1 MKEARSYIEDQK
13 PPLNDPNTEFDRFV
27 YIVSHDLQEPLRMM
41 TSFVKLLD
49 AKCSDKLDEESTN
62 YLKMSLEHGEKMRR
76 MIYALVD
83 YSRVERT
90 AEEVTQVDLDQ
101 MMQDLLPMFAMEI
114 DKNQAILEIDD
125 LPTVKGRFTQL
136 MTLFRNLLDN
146 VFENVREIPLHL
158 KLTVEDEGDQY
169 RFCLEDNGKG
179 IKDVYLVGVFEM
191 FRKVDPNT
199 INIGAGLA
207 MAKAIARKHGGEI
220 WADSQ
225 PGVGTRVYLTL
236 PK

>member
-1 MKEARSYIEDQK
+1 MREDHLYTEEQK
-13 PPLNDPNTEFDRFV
+13 PPLKDPNTEFDRFV

-41 TSFVKLLD
+41 TSFVKLLE
-49 AKCSDKLDEESTN
+49 AKSADVLDSESAG

-90 AEEVTQVDLDQ
+90 TEEVTEVDLDQ
-101 MMQDLLPMFAMEI
+101 MMQDLLPMFALEI
-114 DKNQAILEIDD
+114 DKSQAILEIDD
-125 LPTVKGRFTQL
+125 LPKVRGRFTQL

-146 VFENVREIPLHL
+146 VFENIREIPLQL
-158 KLTVEDEGDQY
+158 KLTVLDEGDQY

-179 IKDVYLVGVFEM
+179 IKDVYLIGVFEM
-191 FRKVDPNT
+191 FRKVDPHT

-207 MAKAIARKHGGEI
+207 MAKAIVRKHGGEI
-220 WADSQ
+220 WAESES
-225 PGVGTRVYLTL
+225 GVGTQVYLTL